1 MNTSA
6 QMRGIVR
13 GFAWLGVV
21 VASLWAVTWL
31 WLGQLAIAG
40 VVGVLSLLYVLTL
53 LRLDR
58 SPLRLMANVL
68 IGATTVSLLVPIW
81 ATGGAG
87 GKVVIWLAVVPVAC
101 ALMLS
106 TRDSLR
112 WGALLVAGLAAL
124 WAVELAGGSPPSVV
138 GPEHRALIDLTSDLT
153 ALVSILV
160 LAQLA
165 TGARERSLARI
176 EDSNRDL
183 QRTAGSLRDQNR
195 LLGAV
200 LETSDRL
207 RLELDL
213 PQLLQEICRS
223 ICDALGWRY
232 VLLSLRDYDAG
243 SVRVVASAGYGAE
256 TSASLLAR
264 APGPIERQDRFL
276 TLGRRISSSVFIGH
290 DDAHS
295 REVHS
300 AATVVVRMDTT
311 GNGGD
316 DAWHPDDVLM
326 VPIVLRGQVL
336 GLISPDEP
344 RSGLRPT
351 LEMVQALE
359 VFANQAAV
367 AIDNARLFQAERET
381 AEILHARSAQLEQAY
396 AELQAKQQ
404 HLLVSEKMAALG
416 RVTAGIAH
424 EINSPLGGVLNSLQ
438 LARQLTTEY
447 RQSIDDPEVAR
458 EDHHQIADEMDDALS
473 LAERAT
479 QKVSAFVRSI
489 KDQTRIQEEAA
500 AGEFDVAQEVGAT
513 LQLLA
518 HLFRS
523 RHIDVRVEAEAG
535 LLARGDASRFTLV
548 LQNLLSNAVDAYDT
562 SGGEVRVSAVREGER
577 VRVSVQDFGCGIPTE
592 IRGRIF
598 DYLFTTKDVGH
609 GTGLGLSMVHD
620 IVTSHFRGEVGVA
633 SEEGGGSTF
642 WVLLALAARA
652 EGTGAASAAVR
663 KVHEAA

>member
-1 MNTSA
+1 MNTTA
-6 QMRGIVR
+6 QMRGIIR
-13 GFAWLGVV
+13 GFSWLGVA
-21 VASLWAVTWL
+21 VASLWAVTWVSM
-31 WLGQLAIAG
+31 GQVAIAG
-40 VVGVLSLLYVLTL
+40 VVGALGLLYVLTL

-58 SPLRLMANVL
+58 SPLRVMANVL

-124 WAVELAGGSPPSVV
+124 WVVELSGGSPQSVV
-138 GPEHRALIDLTSDLT
+138 SPEHRALIDLASDIT
-153 ALVSILV
+153 ALVSVLV

-165 TGARERSLARI
+165 AGARERTVARI
-176 EDSNRDL
+176 EESNRDL
-183 QRTAGSLRDQNR
+183 QRTAVSLRDQNR

-200 LETSDRL
+200 LETGDRL

-232 VLLSLRDYDAG
+232 VILSLRDYDAG
-243 SVRVVASAGYGAE
+243 SVRVVASAGYGTE

-264 APGPIERQDRFL
+264 APGPIHRQDRFL
-276 TLGRRISSSVFIGH
+276 TMGRRISSSVFIGH
-290 DDAHS
+290 EDAHS

-300 AATVVVRMDTT
+300 VATVVVRMDTAA
-311 GNGGD
+311 GGGEG
-316 DAWHPDDVLM
+316 AWHSDDVLM

-336 GLISPDEP
+336 GVISPDEP

-359 VFANQAAV
+359 VFANQAAI

-381 AEILHARSAQLEQAY
+381 AEILQARSAQLEQAY

-438 LARQLTTEY
+438 LARQLTSEY
-447 RQSIDDPEVAR
+447 RHSIDDAEVAR

-489 KDQTRIQEEAA
+489 KDQTRIQHETT
-500 AGEFDVAQEVGAT
+500 AGEVDVAQEVGAT
-513 LQLLA
+513 MQLLA
-518 HLFRS
+518 HLFRN
-523 RHIDVRVEAEAG
+523 RRIDARVDAEAG

-548 LQNLLSNAVDAYDT
+548 LQNLLSNAADAYDA
-562 SGGEVRVSAVREGER
+562 SGGEVRVSAVRDGQR

-620 IVTSHFRGEVGVA
+620 IVTSHFRGQVGVE
-633 SEEGGGSTF
+633 SEEGKGSTF
-642 WVLLALAARA
+642 SVLLPLAVSADDA
-652 EGTGAASAAVR
+652 GDASEAGPKKHAAA
-663 KVHEAA
+663 